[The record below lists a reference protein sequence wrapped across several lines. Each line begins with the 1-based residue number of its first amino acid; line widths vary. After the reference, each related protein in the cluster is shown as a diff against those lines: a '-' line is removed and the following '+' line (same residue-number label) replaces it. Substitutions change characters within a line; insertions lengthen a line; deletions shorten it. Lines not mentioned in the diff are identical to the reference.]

1 MKTIK
6 LKNNLS
12 DAILRIFADAVAKKE
27 NTYYSELYKVGFI
40 TPIEFLQNS
49 KMKGE
54 YLDEI

>member
-1 MKTIK
+1 MKTLK

-12 DAILRIFADAVAKKE
+12 DAILRTFADAVAEKE
-27 NTYYSELYKVGFI
+27 NTYYSELYKLGFI

-54 YLDEI
+54 YLNKI